1 MSLQIKGFFLLE
13 REPFKVQDLW
23 TSVNN
28 EVLLTNCKEYCPG
41 KAKSKTRLLLKSL
54 KTLKVII

>member
-28 EVLLTNCKEYCPG
+28 EVLLTKCKEYFREKQNRKHDCC
-41 KAKSKTRLLLKSL
+41 LKL
-54 KTLKVII
+54 